1 MAPAAALEVFVAT
14 KVAGSLYRSDVEP
27 DEFLFEYSGHC
38 ASDDAVSLTMPLS
51 RAPYD
56 SMGSVHPIFEMNLPE
71 GALLE
76 RLRTLFAK
84 TVPHLDNLGLLEI
97 VGRSQIGRLRY
108 GTPTPAEDEVEAQSL
123 QELLTYKGTKD
134 LFTDLLQRY
143 ARHSGISG
151 MQPKVLLRAR
161 EDTPTRITHRGATHV
176 VKTFDPTEHPELAAN
191 EFFCMQAARAAG
203 IPTPAVELSSNR
215 RLLIIER
222 FDLRSDGTYLGCE
235 DFCVLNG
242 VRPHGRYDGSYELL
256 ARRIGQFVSP
266 EQQRAALEQLFLMLA
281 LSCAIENGDAHLK
294 NFAVVYE
301 HANATISLAPAYD
314 MLSTTPY
321 VPRDVLALTLADS
334 KEFPERRRLVA
345 YGRQSCGLTPA
356 KVAELL
362 ERVTTGVQKASA
374 QINRYI
380 KQRPDFRRA
389 GEHLLKT
396 FERGLL
402 RINTE

>member
-1 MAPAAALEVFVAT
+1 MAPAPALDVYVGP
-14 KVAGSLYRSDVEP
+14 KPAGALYRSDQQP
-27 DEFLFEYSGHC
+27 DEFLFEYAERC
-38 ASDDAVSLTMPLS
+38 QEDDAVSLTMPIT

-84 TVPHLDNLGLLEI
+84 TVPNFDNLGLLEI

-108 GTPTPAEDEVEAQSL
+108 GTPAPATEDLEAQSL
-123 QELLTYKGTKD
+123 EELLTYKGTQD
-134 LFTDLLQRY
+134 LFRDLLQRY

-161 EDTPTRITHRGATHV
+161 ESAPARITHRGTTHV
-176 VKTFDPTEHPELAAN
+176 VKTFDAREHPELAAN
-191 EFFCMQAARAAG
+191 EFFCMQAARHAG
-203 IPTPAVELSSNR
+203 IPTPSVELSSNR

-222 FDLRSDGTYLGCE
+222 FDLRPDGTYLGCE

-256 ARRIGQFVSP
+256 ARRITQFVSP
-266 EQQRAALEQLFLMLA
+266 EEQRAALEQLFLMVA

-294 NFAVVYE
+294 NFAVLYE
-301 HANATISLAPAYD
+301 HASATVRLAPAYD

-321 VPRDVLALTLADS
+321 APRDVLALTLAGS
-334 KEFPERRRLVA
+334 KAFPEHRRLVA
-345 YGRQSCGLTPA
+345 FGRQSCGLSAA

-362 ERVTTGVQKASA
+362 ERVTLGVRKASA
-374 QINRYI
+374 QIRRYI
-380 KQRPDFRRA
+380 KQRANFQRA
-389 GEHLLKT
+389 GEHLLAT
-396 FERGLL
+396 FDRGLA
-402 RINTE
+402 RMNA

>member
-1 MAPAAALEVFVAT
+1 MPPAAALEVFVARRP
-14 KVAGSLYRSDVEP
+14 AGALYRSDVEP
-27 DEFLFEYSGHC
+27 DDILFEYSAQC
-38 ASDDAVSLTMPLS
+38 LPQDVVSLTMPVT

-56 SMGSVHPIFEMNLPE
+56 SMGSAHPIFEMNLPE

-108 GTPTPAEDEVEAQSL
+108 GSPNLSEEEIAAQSL
-123 QELLTYKGTKD
+123 EELLTYKGTQD
-134 LFTDLLQRY
+134 LFADLLQRY

-151 MQPKVLLRAR
+151 MQPKVLLRAH
-161 EDTPTRITHRGATHV
+161 ETAPGRITHRGATHV
-176 VKTFDPTEHPELAAN
+176 VKAFNPREHPELAAN
-191 EFFCMQAARAAG
+191 EFFCMQAAHHAG
-203 IPTPAVELSSNR
+203 IPIPAIELSHNR

-222 FDLRSDGTYLGCE
+222 FDLRSDGVYLGCE

-266 EQQRAALEQLFLMLA
+266 QQQRAALEQLFLMLA

-301 HANATISLAPAYD
+301 QAATTVRLAPAYD
-314 MLSTTPY
+314 MVSTTPY
-321 VPRDVLALTLADS
+321 VPRDVLALTLAGS
-334 KEFPERRRLVA
+334 KEFPNRRRLVA
-345 YGRQSCGLTPA
+345 FGRQSCGLTAA
-356 KVAELL
+356 KVAGLL
-362 ERVTTGVQKASA
+362 DRVDAGVRKASA
-374 QINRYI
+374 QIRRYI
-380 KQRPDFRRA
+380 KRRPDFRRV
-389 GEHLLKT
+389 GEHLLGT
-396 FERGLL
+396 FERGRL
-402 RINTE
+402 RIRTE